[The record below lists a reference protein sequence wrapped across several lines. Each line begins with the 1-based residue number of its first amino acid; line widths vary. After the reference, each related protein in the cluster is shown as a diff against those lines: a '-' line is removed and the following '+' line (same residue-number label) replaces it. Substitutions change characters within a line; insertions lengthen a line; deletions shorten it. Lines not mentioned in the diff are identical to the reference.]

1 MYHQTLCTSKLNRPL
16 LTENFEFTRHAFK
29 RSIERNI
36 SKKEIQQTGLNA
48 ILIENYPDHKYSPSC
63 LLLGFTETH
72 RPLHLQVALIDSD
85 KLKIIT
91 LYEPDSN
98 QWINCQI
105 RR

>member
-1 MYHQTLCTSKLNRPL
+1 VKNLQEIRQQL
-16 LTENFEFTRHAFK
+16 LAGNFEFTRHAFK

-48 ILIENYPDHKYSPSC
+48 IIIENYPNDKYSPSC

-72 RPLHLQVALIDSD
+72 RPLHFQISLIDSD
-85 KLKIIT
+85 KLKIII

-98 QWINCQI
+98 QWINYQI

>member
-1 MYHQTLCTSKLNRPL
+1 MKNLQEIQQQQL
-16 LTENFEFTRHAFK
+16 LAGNFEFTRHAFK

-36 SKKEIQQTGLNA
+36 SKKEIQQTGLNT
-48 ILIENYPDHKYSPSC
+48 ILIENYPDDKYSPSC
-63 LLLGFTETH
+63 LLLGFTENH
-72 RPLHLQVALIDSD
+72 RPLHLQVSLIDSD

-91 LYEPDSN
+91 LYEPDPN

>member
-1 MYHQTLCTSKLNRPL
+1 VKNLQEIQQQL
-16 LTENFEFTRHAFK
+16 LTGNFEFTRHAFK

-36 SKKEIQQTGLNA
+36 SKKEIQQTGLNV
-48 ILIENYPDHKYSPSC
+48 ILIENYPDDKYSPSF

-72 RPLHLQVALIDSD
+72 RPLHLQVSLIDSD

-98 QWINCQI
+98 QWINYQI